1 MQTRNQKG
9 SNDMKLFSFHRISN
23 VVTLAFAA
31 SLVASAA
38 IAQDGPNLRNM
49 QCSEAQSMVKTKGAV
64 VLSSGT
70 YTYNRYVKDAAFC
83 GEDMYLRPA
92 WAKTQNS
99 KSCFV
104 GYTCSDNTND

>member
-1 MQTRNQKG
+1 
-9 SNDMKLFSFHRISN
+9 MKLFSFNNISN
-23 VVTLAFAA
+23 VITLAFAG
-31 SLVASAA
+31 SLIGSVAM
-38 IAQDGPNLRNM
+38 AQEGPNLRTM

-64 VLSSGT
+64 VLSSGA

-92 WAKTQNS
+92 WARTQNT